1 MIRGP
6 HHALAPLLAVA
17 LAACGKDASLPL
29 DMGPGDVA
37 VLVSTVDGRAV
48 PHTRP
53 YVAGEAIQVPS
64 DPDKPIYAWVLRA
77 SDQVTPQGAAV
88 PAELLAATAA
98 RLVPDPADPSGAT
111 GACGRCLLATATAPM
126 VVQAG
131 DACPLPHFMRGSVWR
146 KVDGAFVCRG
156 AEGSSVCPAGDAAD
170 DGEIE
175 EVRRRLRIDRPGA
188 CACAE
193 PEAPDALQGMEMRAI
208 APAANPI
215 PLTIYAKNSAGQ
227 VAGFSQAGSGLF
239 EPATGRADVTP
250 ISEWP
255 ITVKTTVALRNGD
268 FLVTGDAF
276 NSGAVDEQ
284 SYYRFRPGPAGL
296 EGPTRVEPSAPVLAE
311 RMRYLGGP
319 TNDFPLYLIGGIRDA
334 LGIGPAVFAC
344 TDDRLACQQVNFTEC
359 PTRIDFSHITDAVL
373 LDNGFGLGVARNA
386 LYYKTPSPGG
396 GEPNPRDTWR
406 CAQPTGPFEGPGPE
420 DPPVRI
426 ARFVAAGAS
435 GDRAYLC
442 GVVETPACEAESVVV
457 LTATAGAA
465 DPQWRVAHRG
475 PANSWC
481 ADFLPRPGGMTFVR
495 SGYRLV
501 HMDAAGV
508 VTGSED
514 AVARY
519 GPVDGFSQVNGLG
532 DGWLLARASE
542 NRAFVA
548 TASAAFA
555 PLYGPVARQRREFLA
570 AAPRAGGGFWAFGET
585 DGPVAVRIQESGGR
599 FTGAEVQDTPDT
611 SGLLAGARITGAA
624 VDPGD
629 PSVVVVAGRKEGP
642 FLARLTLGEGG
653 VVSGTRLEVPAE
665 AEELFKVAAVGP
677 GTFIASSRTTRLYAW
692 SGGAVSEVDVRWDR
706 PDTEDEERRP
716 ADPVNGCT
724 GAVGRLDLWRA
735 LAGGAGAAHAVGARG
750 LVFRIHATGPGAF
763 RAERFTLPETTQV
776 SAAGGLCPD
785 QALIAGR
792 GEVVDSAGINT
803 TTVQFFELAEQEEP
817 RKGETPTAPLDP
829 RRATLSPVGVMEVE
843 TLNVWDLRNGVPR
856 AVLPDRPPTGGARGR
871 SFGVVLDN
879 GLVHRMGS
887 GQGLRYLRVPFRP
900 EAVAQDAAGYVLF
913 GAGDGRLALGIPGAR
928 VLGGSN

>member
-1 MIRGP
+1 MSPITAYATRWASLSLPGAWGSFDWWESQKMSPAQATAGPYSHSRRIAPVSPKRTQAVNLTCRPNARSAPWPIRGSRARAAWSRLPAVIRGP

-319 TNDFPLYLIGGIRDA
+319 TNDF
-334 LGIGPAVFAC
+334 
-344 TDDRLACQQVNFTEC
+344 
-359 PTRIDFSHITDAVL
+359 
-373 LDNGFGLGVARNA
+373 
-386 LYYKTPSPGG
+386 
-396 GEPNPRDTWR
+396 
-406 CAQPTGPFEGPGPE
+406 
-420 DPPVRI
+420 
-426 ARFVAAGAS
+426 
-435 GDRAYLC
+435 
-442 GVVETPACEAESVVV
+442 
-457 LTATAGAA
+457 
-465 DPQWRVAHRG
+465 
-475 PANSWC
+475 
-481 ADFLPRPGGMTFVR
+481 R
-495 SGYRLV
+495 S
-501 HMDAAGV
+501 
-508 VTGSED
+508 T
-514 AVARY
+514 
-519 GPVDGFSQVNGLG
+519 
-532 DGWLLARASE
+532 
-542 NRAFVA
+542 
-548 TASAAFA
+548 
-555 PLYGPVARQRREFLA
+555 
-570 AAPRAGGGFWAFGET
+570 
-585 DGPVAVRIQESGGR
+585 
-599 FTGAEVQDTPDT
+599 
-611 SGLLAGARITGAA
+611 
-624 VDPGD
+624 
-629 PSVVVVAGRKEGP
+629 
-642 FLARLTLGEGG
+642 
-653 VVSGTRLEVPAE
+653 
-665 AEELFKVAAVGP
+665 
-677 GTFIASSRTTRLYAW
+677 
-692 SGGAVSEVDVRWDR
+692 
-706 PDTEDEERRP
+706 
-716 ADPVNGCT
+716 
-724 GAVGRLDLWRA
+724 
-735 LAGGAGAAHAVGARG
+735 
-750 LVFRIHATGPGAF
+750 
-763 RAERFTLPETTQV
+763 
-776 SAAGGLCPD
+776 
-785 QALIAGR
+785 
-792 GEVVDSAGINT
+792 
-803 TTVQFFELAEQEEP
+803 
-817 RKGETPTAPLDP
+817 
-829 RRATLSPVGVMEVE
+829 
-843 TLNVWDLRNGVPR
+843 
-856 AVLPDRPPTGGARGR
+856 
-871 SFGVVLDN
+871 
-879 GLVHRMGS
+879 
-887 GQGLRYLRVPFRP
+887 
-900 EAVAQDAAGYVLF
+900 
-913 GAGDGRLALGIPGAR
+913 
-928 VLGGSN
+928 